1 MGQALQKTHQ
11 YGKAI
16 NYYREAVK
24 NQDHSRLRYDLAELL
39 MKLKTY
45 EKAEKAIK
53 EALNEEAKSN
63 DLTSLISQAK
73 FITLLA
79 TVHEKNGDLQ
89 AATNS
94 LNEAK
99 QVRAKILKRV
109 QVEQPDAVL
118 EHREL
123 TAKICHQVAEQFIN
137 QRDFDSAIQHYKEAL
152 TFHPDDD
159 DALCALAKLYLMTD
173 DLGALHLL

>member
-1 MGQALQKTHQ
+1 M
-11 YGKAI
+11 
-16 NYYREAVK
+16 K

-53 EALNEEAKSN
+53 EALNEESKSN

-89 AATNS
+89 SATNS

-99 QVRAKILKRV
+99 QGG
-109 QVEQPDAVL
+109 
-118 EHREL
+118 
-123 TAKICHQVAEQFIN
+123 F
-137 QRDFDSAIQHYKEAL
+137 
-152 TFHPDDD
+152 
-159 DALCALAKLYLMTD
+159 
-173 DLGALHLL
+173 

>member
-1 MGQALQKTHQ
+1 MEIYEEARKRNPRDTQLAAKMGQALQKTHQ

-99 QVRAKILKRV
+99 QGGFQLEFVSISRVINHMTRSFKCSHWLKLQHSDWRA
-109 QVEQPDAVL
+109 
-118 EHREL
+118 
-123 TAKICHQVAEQFIN
+123 N
-137 QRDFDSAIQHYKEAL
+137 
-152 TFHPDDD
+152 
-159 DALCALAKLYLMTD
+159 LAK
-173 DLGALHLL
+173 DLKKKIYTNKSTRTYYRSCDL